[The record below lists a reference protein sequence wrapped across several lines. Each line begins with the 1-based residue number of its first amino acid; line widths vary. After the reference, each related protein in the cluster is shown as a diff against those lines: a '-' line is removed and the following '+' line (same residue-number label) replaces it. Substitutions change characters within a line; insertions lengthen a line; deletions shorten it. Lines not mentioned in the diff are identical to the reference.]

1 VARRAECSF
10 GFTGGRD
17 GGALVRRH
25 AVVAASGQSG
35 GVQARRATL
44 RGDERARDR
53 LMDTAILHALNGFAS
68 HHDGVEDPLS
78 LYVGAS
84 EILFAGALALLVLA
98 GGWMR
103 RAAIAGGLAAG
114 LALACGQVVSRI
126 VDRPRP
132 FVADPAG
139 VHLFARHV
147 ADASFPSDHATAAFA
162 IAVAVLLR
170 NRRWGVV
177 ALAFA
182 TLLAVGR
189 VALGLHYPSDVL
201 GGALLG
207 AGVSLLLFV
216 TPMRARIDALAD
228 AAGRLVDRVLPRRPL
243 ADRAAEPSRR

>member
-1 VARRAECSF
+1 MLLARGAGRRARLASRRSC
-10 GFTGGRD
+10 GR
-17 GGALVRRH
+17 
-25 AVVAASGQSG
+25 QSG
-35 GVQARRATL
+35 DVQARRAML
-44 RGDERARDR
+44 PGDERARDR
-53 LMDTAILHALNGFAS
+53 LMDTAILHALNGFAF

-84 EILFAGALALLVLA
+84 EFLFAAALALLVLA

-103 RAAIAGGLAAG
+103 RAAIAGALGAA
-114 LALACGQVVSRI
+114 LALACGQVISRI

-162 IAVAVLLR
+162 IAVALALR
-170 NRRWGVV
+170 NRRWGLV

-182 TLLAVGR
+182 SLLAVGR

-207 AGVSLLLFV
+207 CGVSLLLYARPV
-216 TPMRARIDALAD
+216 RARMDALAD
-228 AAGRLVDRVLPRRPL
+228 AVGRLVDRVLPGRAL